1 MLCKAKHL
9 RLVFIN
15 LEKARGEMEFLRVPL
30 VSLVLLKRP
39 LAHLG
44 CTPPSEMKTLLKSL
58 VDEVHQKTRE
68 AAISVLTVKG
78 LTF

>member
-1 MLCKAKHL
+1 
-9 RLVFIN
+9 
-15 LEKARGEMEFLRVPL
+15 MEFLRIPL

-44 CTPPSEMKTLLKSL
+44 CTPPSEMNTLSKSL

-68 AAISVLTVKG
+68 AAISVLTIKG
-78 LTF
+78 FKF